1 MNNLLYRMYSTKQF
15 HYYLNSMGTI
25 TTIPRQAILE
35 PKSLSIAKDM
45 VKEVPNG

>member
-1 MNNLLYRMYSTKQF
+1 MNNLLYRMYSTTQF

-25 TTIPRQAILE
+25 TAIPRQTVIE

-45 VKEVPNG
+45 VKGVSNG